1 MATRTVTTVFK
12 VGGDQQ
18 YKESV
23 KQINAELQKLNSQMD
38 LSNEIFQGQDT
49 AMAQAQSAAQLMTQM
64 FEKQGELIALYAKRL
79 ETVQKQYI
87 EMGNKAVQLRQ
98 KLADLQ
104 ETMSGSVEGSDEF
117 KTAKEDYDKT
127 AKELEK
133 LEIGMTRASTEANT
147 LQANMNKAEKVMY
160 SLADSVEQIHDPM
173 NAFVQDADEAG
184 EGVKELGDESE
195 DASRRAV
202 AALEELAASDLFDRI
217 RDGFREVRELMADCA
232 QSYIE
237 FESAIAGVEKTVDA
251 TAEQMQALTTGIQDM
266 SERIPASTTE
276 IAAVAEAA
284 GQLGIATEDIL
295 DFTEVMINL
304 GESTNLSATQAA
316 EALAKFANITQLD
329 PSNYERLG
337 SVIVDLGNKTAT
349 TEQDIVDMG
358 TRLASTGELVGLTA
372 DQILAMAATF
382 SALGIEAEAG
392 GTAAAK
398 MLRKMESAVEA
409 YEPAMDVIKQT
420 GESMR
425 DLELMQANSSSDFK
439 ALADSIGLTSTEL
452 GKYVANAKLLEQFA
466 DISGMSAEEF
476 RKAWGE
482 DAVGALDDFVT
493 GLGRIHEEGGSV
505 TNTLS
510 EMAGMSE
517 VRLTNAIQTLST
529 SGGLLT
535 ETLEIA
541 NTAWEENT
549 ALAEEA
555 GKRYETTE
563 SKITIFNNA
572 LNNLKIAIGED
583 FNAILEP
590 VIDLGTDFVSWL
602 SDAAEETP
610 ALSTALAGLGGSLG
624 ALTGLAAVATGIKA
638 VSTALTLFGAAAGPV
653 AAGVAIIGGLGAAT
667 AVYLSNA
674 QTLSDEAQALVDQ
687 NDALLE
693 SVENTQAAFDAS
705 ELASNDKQQQVEN
718 LIDKVQTLSEKVNQ
732 TAGDRYVIQA
742 AVDELNEM
750 LPGLGATF
758 DETTGKVNLSAD
770 AMRDYAQSVLEAARM
785 EALQEYLKELLK
797 QQAELEIQYDLT
809 GQAIEENTALV
820 DGQNAA
826 YKDLLQSTK
835 DMGAF
840 EAAEAFGNFR
850 QEINGAK
857 DNTEALGIE
866 QKELEAKLNEVADA
880 IDKVTNKLSGMG
892 SAGGGSSV
900 VARGV
905 EEATEKYNEL
915 IEAADKAYNET
926 VDAAETAS
934 QEAYKAY
941 CDGLDDELDALEK
954 NNAATLKAVEKQN
967 NKLIKEKKK
976 AQEQELDDLEDYLDE
991 EMEALEKQYDA
1002 KVELIDA
1009 EYTERLR
1016 LLDED
1021 RYNAIKQIEDEIA
1034 AIEAQ
1039 TEAEEKAI
1047 EQREQADKIAKLE
1060 AAVRNAE
1067 DREERQ
1073 KAEEELADYLN
1084 ELERNRILADRKERI
1099 EELKQRKESLNEEYD
1114 AKEDELEKEKK
1125 AAVAAVE
1132 EEGKLEKE
1140 ALKKV
1145 HEEKKALLKEQQEE
1159 ELEQYKESLSDQ
1171 KDALKESLDAQEE
1184 DFKGSMEGLKTAKK
1198 EQLDY
1203 ELEQTKITAQEIYDE
1218 AQRKA
1223 KEVEAVWER
1232 SAQNVKRTLQN
1243 MALYTD
1249 GKSIGDD
1256 FIAGINDSI
1265 QDALRDSTSDDYP
1278 TRRLARGLLSTMRDE
1293 LEIHSPSRK
1302 AREIGQLFGEGLAL
1316 GLDDGIDKVGEATRK
1331 LTDEMDI
1338 SDAVTRKVEAANRE
1352 MGKISAGS
1360 IGVSGA
1366 ELRSI
1371 YESTAAMQHIASTV
1385 PVQMES
1391 ESGGDTFMITVNVE
1405 SIEELN
1411 DIVRI
1416 AEDKRVQIRMG
1427 KTKG

>member
-23 KQINAELQKLNSQMD
+23 RQINAELERLNSQMD

-64 FEKQGELIALYAKRL
+64 FEKQGELITLYAQRL
-79 ETVQKQYI
+79 EAVRKAYAQ
-87 EMGNKAVQLRQ
+87 MGEDAVRLRQ

-104 ETMSGSVEGSDEF
+104 ETMNGSAEGSDAYN
-117 KTAKEDYDKT
+117 TAKEDYDKT

-133 LEIGMTRASTEANT
+133 LEVGMMKASTEANN
-147 LQANMNKAEKVMY
+147 LQTNMNKAEKVMY

-173 NAFVQDADEAG
+173 NAFVQDANEAG

-195 DASRRAV
+195 DASHRAV

-217 RDGFREVRELMADCA
+217 REGFNEVRELMADCA
-232 QSYIE
+232 QSYIA

-251 TAEQMQALTTGIQDM
+251 TADQMQALTTGIRDM

-476 RKAWGE
+476 RRAWGE

-541 NTAWEENT
+541 NAAWEENT

-583 FNAILEP
+583 FNSMLEP
-590 VIDLGTDFVSWL
+590 VIETGTKFVSWL
-602 SDAAEETP
+602 ADAAEETP
-610 ALSTALAGLGGSLG
+610 ALSAALAGLGGSLG

-638 VSTALTLFGAAAGPV
+638 VSTALALFGTTAAPV

-674 QTLSDEAQALVDQ
+674 QILSDEAQALVDQ
-687 NDALLE
+687 NDALLA
-693 SVENTQAAFDAS
+693 SVENTQEAFDAS
-705 ELASNDKQQQVEN
+705 ELASGDKQQQVEN
-718 LIDKVQTLSEKVNQ
+718 LIDKVQALSEKVNQ

-770 AMRDYAQSVLEAARM
+770 AMRDYAQSVLEAART
-785 EALQEYLKELLK
+785 EAMQDYLQDLLRQQIELEMQYGK
-797 QQAELEIQYDLT
+797 TTAELEASNETMNKNREAMKALADSGGILGYLS
-809 GQAIEENTALV
+809 GEFREYNTAAI
-820 DGQNAA
+820 NAE
-826 YKDLLQSTK
+826 Y
-835 DMGAF
+835 
-840 EAAEAFGNFR
+840 AAVKLEG
-850 QEINGAK
+850 
-857 DNTEALGIE
+857 E
-866 QKELEAKLNEVADA
+866 QKELEAALSEVADA
-880 IDKVTNKLSGMG
+880 IDTVTNKLSGMG

-900 VARGV
+900 MARGV

-915 IEAADKAYNET
+915 IEAAEKAYDET
-926 VDAAETAS
+926 VDAAQKAS
-934 QEAYKAY
+934 TEAYDAY

-954 NNAATLKAVEKQN
+954 NNEAALKAVEKQN

-1073 KAEEELADYLN
+1073 KAEEALAEYLN

-1099 EELKQRKESLNEEYD
+1099 EELKQRKESLNDEYD
-1114 AKEDELEKEKK
+1114 AKEDELEREKK

-1140 ALKKV
+1140 ALKKI
-1145 HEEKKALLKEQQEE
+1145 HEEKKALLKEQQDE
-1159 ELEQYKESLSDQ
+1159 ELEQYKESLSAQ

-1184 DFKGSMEGLKTAKK
+1184 DFKGSMDGLKAAKK
-1198 EQLDY
+1198 AQLDY
-1203 ELEQTKITAQEIYDE
+1203 ELAEVEKTALAVYEE
-1218 AQRKA
+1218 AAQKA
-1223 KEVEAVWER
+1223 KEVEDVWQR
-1232 SAQNVKRTLQN
+1232 SAENVKRTLQN
-1243 MALYTD
+1243 MAMYTD

-1265 QDALRDSTSDDYP
+1265 QNALRDSTSDDYP

-1316 GLDDGIDKVGEATRK
+1316 GLDDGVDKVTAATRK

-1338 SDAVTRKVEAANRE
+1338 SEAVTKKVEAVNRAV
-1352 MGKISAGS
+1352 GKITVGAD
-1360 IGVSGA
+1360 VASGA

-1371 YESTAAMQHIASTV
+1371 YASTAAMQHIASTV

-1391 ESGGDTFMITVNVE
+1391 ESKGDTFMITMNVE